1 MKLRMGLVC
10 LLVGLCFTVSALG
23 EGHFG
28 WFWLEGIITAAAL
41 LPVVRFGPRNPAA
54 QFGAI
59 LLALVVIGLVCT
71 MTEGVLFYP
80 EMKAQLVTTLM
91 GGTMVYLLATAVLV
105 GLGKWLKLTDP
116 AEEPILHRSPVK
128 TALMVFLAGFSYLI
142 YYEVFG
148 GLTFQF
154 FTKQYYPHAA
164 EQAMALG
171 IWFPV
176 YQLARGVA
184 MTLAVLPIIYTL
196 RLPRW
201 QAALTVGLLV
211 WIVGGGAP
219 LLVPNGVMVTAQRY
233 IHIGEIFTQNFS
245 LGLTAV
251 WLLRPKTVK
260 TPAIAAA
267 ATVA

>member
-1 MKLRMGLVC
+1 MG
-10 LLVGLCFTVSALG
+10 
-23 EGHFG
+23 
-28 WFWLEGIITAAAL
+28 
-41 LPVVRFGPRNPAA
+41 
-54 QFGAI
+54 
-59 LLALVVIGLVCT
+59 
-71 MTEGVLFYP
+71 
-80 EMKAQLVTTLM
+80 
-91 GGTMVYLLATAVLV
+91 VYLLATAVMV
-105 GLGKWLKLTDP
+105 GLGKWLKLT
-116 AEEPILHRSPVK
+116 ETKEQTILHRSPAK
-128 TALMVFLAGFSYLI
+128 AILMVLLAGFFYLI

-148 GLTFQF
+148 GITFQF

-201 QAALTVGLLV
+201 KAALVVGLLA
-211 WIVGGGAP
+211 WIVGGAAP
-219 LLVPNGVMVTAQRY
+219 LLVPNEVMVTAQRY

-245 LGLTAV
+245 LGVTAV

-260 TPAIAAA
+260 AAIAEHASTTA
-267 ATVA
+267 